1 MKSAAAF
8 AWHDALASLP
18 TAAGARFTSVLER
31 GSLSLELYAPRGH
44 DAQQPHTRD
53 ELYVVVQGHGI
64 FTCAD
69 ERLPFVTGD
78 ALFVPAGVAHRFE
91 DFSDDLA
98 VWVVFYGREGGEAD

>member
-8 AWHDALASLP
+8 AWRDALARLP
-18 TAAGARFTSVLER
+18 AAPGARFTDVLER

-53 ELYVVVQGHGI
+53 ELYVVVQGHGM
-64 FTCAD
+64 FACAG